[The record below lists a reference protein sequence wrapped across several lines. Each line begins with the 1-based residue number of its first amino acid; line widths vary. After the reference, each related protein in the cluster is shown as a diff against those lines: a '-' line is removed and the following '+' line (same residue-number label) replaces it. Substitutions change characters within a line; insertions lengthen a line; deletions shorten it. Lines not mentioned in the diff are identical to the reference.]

1 MMRAS
6 LRRLLIPDALP
17 AAGAVFYND
26 LKMATLLMFSGGL
39 DSTAAL
45 YKLLTGGDDALRVHH
60 VHMINREGRAR
71 AERDAVAAIID
82 WCRAHCRPFQYSES
96 TIDFAGL
103 QAIPIDYVTIA
114 YAACQ
119 VAIDTPGCD
128 RIAVGTLAADLDEQ
142 KRKVSA
148 SQRRVFEAMYACY
161 RERKLGTDALQWI
174 YPVYT
179 MSKGAVVASL
189 PEPLR
194 AAAWSCRR
202 PVATAEGY
210 RTCGECKPCRRR
222 REVSAELNVVV

>member
-1 MMRAS
+1 
-6 LRRLLIPDALP
+6 
-17 AAGAVFYND
+17 
-26 LKMATLLMFSGGL
+26 MATLLMFSGGL

-45 YKLLTGGDDALRVHH
+45 YKLLTDGRDELRVHH
-60 VHMINREGRAR
+60 VHMINREARAR
-71 AERDAVAAIID
+71 AERDAAAAIIE
-82 WCRAHCRPFQYSES
+82 WCRAHCRPFRYSES

-103 QAIPIDYVTIA
+103 EAIPIDYVTIA

-119 VAIDTPGCD
+119 VAVDTPGCD

-148 SQRRVFEAMYACY
+148 SQRRAFDAMYACY
-161 RERKLGTDALQWI
+161 RERKLGTDALQWV
-174 YPVYT
+174 YPVYA
-179 MSKGAVVASL
+179 MSKTEIVASL

-210 RTCGECKPCRRR
+210 RICGECKPCRRR
-222 REVSAELNVVV
+222 REVSAELNVAV